1 MLTPQKLLILF
12 LKYCHSSS
20 QSPETSSIV
29 TLNTR
34 RRGDLGYLVICWFSS
49 FHSKDAVFIQ
59 IFYLKYHPDKN
70 KDKNAQEE
78 FVKIAEAYDV
88 LSDEEKRKQYDSV
101 GHGFYTQQSGG
112 GGAPDFD
119 FNSFFHNFDMFRQH
133 RRTDGFGGGSFFNFH
148 DLFEDDDD
156 NIFSSF
162 GSMFQA
168 SDDSGGHKR
177 RGQQTCHTETI
188 RRGNTVITRT
198 HCS

>member
-1 MLTPQKLLILF
+1 MQYLF
-12 LKYCHSSS
+12 KY
-20 QSPETSSIV
+20 SIV
-29 TLNTR
+29 FIIFSLEFL
-34 RRGDLGYLVICWFSS
+34 LGKSDDKRNYYEILGLTKSASTSDIKKAFR
-49 FHSKDAVFIQ
+49 KLAV
-59 IFYLKYHPDKN
+59 KYHPDKN

-177 RGQQTCHTETI
+177 RGRFFKNRSYRFSLEI
-188 RRGNTVITRT
+188 IVGI
-198 HCS
+198 

>member
-1 MLTPQKLLILF
+1 MMQYLF
-12 LKYCHSSS
+12 KY
-20 QSPETSSIV
+20 SIV
-29 TLNTR
+29 FIIFSLEFL
-34 RRGDLGYLVICWFSS
+34 LGKSDDKRNYYEILGLTKSASTSDIKKAFR
-49 FHSKDAVFIQ
+49 KLAV
-59 IFYLKYHPDKN
+59 KYHPDKN
-70 KDKNAQEE
+70 KDKGAQEE

-88 LSDEEKRKQYDSV
+88 LSDEEKRRQYDNV
-101 GHGFYTQQSGG
+101 GHGFYTQQSRGG
-112 GGAPDFD
+112 GSPDFD

-133 RRTDGFGGGSFFNFH
+133 RRTDNFGGGSFFNFH

-162 GSMFQA
+162 GSMFQG
-168 SDDSGGHKR
+168 SDDSGVHKR